1 MEIQSTYKETFLN
14 IQTVLQLQLA
24 WYVVEH
30 AFLDV
35 NSITAIIALY
45 KFSLIWRDIKRVQGM
60 LEKKTEIV
68 HSIFRF
74 LIITDILH
82 LKFYHWFAKYDPLL

>member
-45 KFSLIWRDIKRVQGM
+45 KFSLI
-60 LEKKTEIV
+60 
-68 HSIFRF
+68 
-74 LIITDILH
+74 
-82 LKFYHWFAKYDPLL
+82 